1 MKKGKVNI
9 YLLLFGIFTIM
20 LALPTILGPIV
31 HSGFD
36 SELEKRKISS
46 KPDYSLSNIS
56 NWSKETEAYYNDRF
70 AFRDKMITLNT
81 EVKAGILKT
90 SSSDLVVYG
99 KDGWLFYTGD
109 NNFQIARGLYPMDS
123 DMMIKVKNNQTV
135 LKEYFAKKGMKYYL
149 ILVPSKVSVYPE
161 YLPDNGKE
169 MTDRTPVD
177 ILEDYLNEYTDINV
191 INVKKALIEAK
202 DTGKLYHKTDTH
214 WTERGAYVAYQ
225 NIINETIK
233 NNDVT
238 IAPAEVTYEKGTFKG
253 DFSGLLGNDSLLEPE
268 IKDIS
273 QILDCKSIE
282 IADGS
287 EYEKW
292 DAIRSEDGVSYPI
305 KLFQNGNVP
314 EDKLLYYGDSF
325 SHNFN
330 VPELFSQNYSEMM
343 FVRSDA
349 IKDDMIEAFRPDV
362 VYLQRTE
369 RFIDQ
374 LANDLDPLIISSFV
388 EGASGALNVENRND
402 KVIVSAKNI
411 GDSSWE
417 RKYYYKLAFF
427 RDGVDTGK
435 RLEIPD
441 TKFVNPGEEIQFDV
455 TDIVDQEGNTGMTV
469 QMIVETI
476 GGISEPVEL
485 N

>member
-9 YLLLFGIFTIM
+9 YLLLFGMFTIM

-177 ILEDYLNEYTDINV
+177 ILEDYLNEYTDVNV
-191 INVKKALIEAK
+191 INVK
-202 DTGKLYHKTDTH
+202 
-214 WTERGAYVAYQ
+214 
-225 NIINETIK
+225 
-233 NNDVT
+233 DV
-238 IAPAEVTYEKGTFKG
+238 
-253 DFSGLLGNDSLLEPE
+253 
-268 IKDIS
+268 
-273 QILDCKSIE
+273 
-282 IADGS
+282 
-287 EYEKW
+287 
-292 DAIRSEDGVSYPI
+292 
-305 KLFQNGNVP
+305 
-314 EDKLLYYGDSF
+314 
-325 SHNFN
+325 
-330 VPELFSQNYSEMM
+330 
-343 FVRSDA
+343 
-349 IKDDMIEAFRPDV
+349 
-362 VYLQRTE
+362 
-369 RFIDQ
+369 
-374 LANDLDPLIISSFV
+374 
-388 EGASGALNVENRND
+388 
-402 KVIVSAKNI
+402 
-411 GDSSWE
+411 
-417 RKYYYKLAFF
+417 YKRQVL
-427 RDGVDTGK
+427 
-435 RLEIPD
+435 
-441 TKFVNPGEEIQFDV
+441 
-455 TDIVDQEGNTGMTV
+455 
-469 QMIVETI
+469 
-476 GGISEPVEL
+476 
-485 N
+485 